1 MNLADKK
8 ISLQTEWHSLGQA
21 YAKDINAMID
31 YGEQFGWD
39 NWKGDEPTDNR
50 EEVAHEVLTL
60 LKKANKEGSIATFR
74 QNFPPAYAPFIN
86 IIHEQ
91 GQNLENLCYISD
103 NTIAFIVGSAY
114 EKRKAYLL
122 SDGTLTRL
130 RDNIQSIGRSPQDNI
145 YAIAENGKVTTY
157 RGWEGNKVWVF
168 KLPPIDELSISQIIP
183 FNDGLA
189 VILISPEGI
198 YLLKTNSHSLIHPLP
213 DQDDK
218 EWTPSIH
225 MEHAALSADNSI
237 IALGDQSS
245 VHRIL
250 NNQGASI
257 ADVGP
262 QSSYPHYALFSKN
275 GQQLV
280 LNSCHFY
287 NGVTIGIPTSGIEGL
302 KIEAHTQDS
311 RYTVLD
317 ENCRVYAAVA
327 TSSYYIMGDVG
338 GYIKAYEPTG
348 KLMWRYFLGST
359 ITGMAISD
367 DEKTLWVAAC
377 SGMIHQLKLD
387 QGQRDDHTIGN
398 GNHYEEFRVIFWKNE
413 PQPLI
418 W

>member
-8 ISLQTEWHSLGQA
+8 ITLQTEWHSLGQA

-31 YGEQFGWD
+31 FGEHFGWE
-39 NWKGDEPTDNR
+39 NWKGDEPIDNR
-50 EEVAHEVLTL
+50 EEAAHEVLTL
-60 LKKANKEGSIATFR
+60 LKKANKEGSISTFR
-74 QNFPPAYAPFIN
+74 QNFPPGYAPFIN

-91 GQNLENLCYISD
+91 GQNIENLCYIRD

-122 SDGTLTRL
+122 SDGTLTKL
-130 RDNIQSIGRSPQDNI
+130 RDNIQSIGRSPQGNI
-145 YAIAENGKVTTY
+145 YAIAENGNITTY

-168 KLPPIDELSISQIIP
+168 KLPPIDELSISQIIS
-183 FNDGLA
+183 FNNGLA

-198 YLLKTNSHSLIHPLP
+198 YLLKTNSYSLIHPLP

-218 EWTPSIH
+218 EWIPSIH
-225 MEHAALSADNSI
+225 MEHAALSADNSM

-250 NNQGASI
+250 NSQGISI

-280 LNSCHFY
+280 LNSCHYY
-287 NGVTIGIPTSGIEGL
+287 NGVTIGIPTAGIEGL
-302 KIEAHTQDS
+302 KIEAHTQDN
-311 RYTVLD
+311 RYTVID

-327 TSSYYIMGDVG
+327 ISSCYIMGDVG
-338 GYIKAYEPTG
+338 GFIKAYDPTG

-359 ITGMAISD
+359 ITGMSISD

-387 QGQRDDHTIGN
+387 KGQRDDHTIGD
-398 GNHYEEFRVIFWKNE
+398 GNHYEEFRIIFWKNE